1 MSKTEIL
8 EALHQK
14 DEIIQKQSRRIQ
26 LLEEKFTELRMK
38 FFRLKY
44 EDLFPHVQV
53 GKKAI

>member
-38 FFRLKY
+38 FF
-44 EDLFPHVQV
+44 D
-53 GKKAI
+53 

>member
-14 DEIIQKQSRRIQ
+14 DEIIQKQSRRIK
-26 LLEEKFTELRMK
+26 LLEEKFSELRMK

-53 GKKAI
+53 GKKSA